1 MISSSLACSS
11 AKISLSS
18 EAESEAESEVDSTVC
33 GGVDSE
39 VDWLNS
45 FSFSASAFS
54 IDKGANKG
62 GNAWRAVSAVGSKAS
77 SRSFDSAAS
86 FSTEVLISEAAVW
99 GSSSTSSAPSVGA

>member
-18 EAESEAESEVDSTVC
+18 EAESEVDSTVC

-39 VDWLNS
+39 VDWLSS

-62 GNAWRAVSAVGSKAS
+62 GNAWRAASAVGSKAS
-77 SRSFDSAAS
+77 SGPFDSAAS
-86 FSTEVLISEAAVW
+86 FSTEVLISEAAAW
-99 GSSSTSSAPSVGA
+99 GASSTSSAPSVGA